1 MIVRMIQNL
10 EIKMK
15 SQINSLETRNEKV
28 QQIFYKDLEEILKT
42 VQYIMNNA
50 INEIKKNSEGNK

>member
-15 SQINSLETRNEKV
+15 SQINSLETRIEKV

>member
-1 MIVRMIQNL
+1 MIQNL

-15 SQINSLETRNEKV
+15 SQINSLETRIEKV